1 MNWIIIVAGG
11 NGERIHLGYNKIFAR
26 IHGKPIIF
34 WTLQQF
40 EETQFVDRIVVSA
53 QEQDIPIIRQVVE
66 SGGFSKVVD
75 LCPATSSRQAST
87 LITLN
92 FLKNR
97 IKAKDLVG
105 IHNAVNP
112 FVKRSEIEA
121 VFKAAQKYQA
131 ALLAQPATDTIKIAN
146 GDNVVSYTP
155 LRQATWYAQT
165 PQVAMFDKLWQ
176 AFSRAHADDFLG
188 TDDAQLLE
196 RIGVQVKIV
205 PCSHQNVKI
214 TFPEDLILAERIMK
228 DFRDKNYV

>member
-1 MNWIIIVAGG
+1 MNWIIVVAGG

-26 IHGKPIIF
+26 ICGKPIIF

-40 EETQFVDRIVVSA
+40 EKTACIDHVAISA
-53 QEQDIPIIRQVVE
+53 QEKDIPKIRQIIE

-87 LITLN
+87 FTTLN

-97 IKAKDLVG
+97 INASDLVG

-112 FVKRSEIEA
+112 FVKRSEVEA

-131 ALLAQPATDTIKIAN
+131 ALLAQPATDTIKITN
-146 GDNVVSYTP
+146 GDNVVSHTP
-155 LRQATWYAQT
+155 LRQTAWYAQT
-165 PQVAMFDKLWQ
+165 PQVAKFDKLWQ
-176 AFSRAHADDFLG
+176 AFFQAHADDFLG
-188 TDDAQLLE
+188 TDDTQLLE
-196 RIGVQVKIV
+196 RIGVQAKIV

-214 TFPEDLILAERIMK
+214 TFPENLILAERIMK
-228 DFRDKNYV
+228 GFQDKDYV